1 MNDLTLFSGRANPN
15 LATKMCE
22 YLRLSPGR
30 ITIKNFPDGE
40 ISVKIEEDVRGRDVF
55 LIQPTCPPVNE
66 NLMELLIMIDSF
78 KRAGADRVISM
89 DLHAAQIQGFFDVP
103 VDHLYAAP
111 VITDHMKSL
120 GFTSEEIV
128 VV

>member
-40 ISVKIEEDVRGRDVF
+40 ISCRIEEDVRGRDVF

-66 NLMELLIMIDSF
+66 HLMELLLMLDSF
-78 KRAGADRVISM
+78 RRASAERITAVLPYYGYARQDRKDVGRVPISAK
-89 DLHAAQIQGFFDVP
+89 LVAN
-103 VDHLYAAP
+103 L
-111 VITDHMKSL
+111 L
-120 GFTSEEIV
+120 TSAGV
-128 VV
+128 NR